1 MNDGLKYGYARVSTR
16 DQNLDLQIDALTKA
30 GCQKIFYEVAKGAK
44 TDRPKLNELLS
55 LLKSGDTLIIWKLDR
70 MGRSLQHL
78 ITTFNELIQKGIGI
92 ISIQDPIDTTTAQGR
107 LMFNLFASLAE
118 FEKDLIRER
127 TMAGLSSARARGR
140 TGGRPQGLTKQATEK
155 ACAAEALYRQGELT
169 SEKIALQLGISKPTL
184 YKYLKFRCVPIGV
197 KDTYS

>member
-1 MNDGLKYGYARVSTR
+1 M
-16 DQNLDLQIDALTKA
+16 Q
-30 GCQKIFYEVAKGAK
+30 VAKGAK
-44 TDRPKLNELLS
+44 TDRPKLNELLL

-92 ISIQDPIDTTTAQGR
+92 ISLQDPIDTTTAQGR
-107 LMFNLFASLAE
+107 LMFNIFASLAE

-127 TMAGLSSARARGR
+127 TMAGLTSARARGR

-155 ACAAEALYRQGELT
+155 ACAAEALYRQGELS
-169 SEKIALQLGISKPTL
+169 SEKIAKQLGISKPTL
-184 YKYLKFRCVPIGV
+184 YKYLKIRRVPIGFKNV
-197 KDTYS
+197 D

>member
-1 MNDGLKYGYARVSTR
+1 MKYGYARVSTR
-16 DQNLDLQIDALTKA
+16 DQHLDLQIDALTKI
-30 GCQKIFYEVAKGAK
+30 GCQKIFKDVATGAK
-44 TDRPKLNELLS
+44 TDSPKLNELLS
-55 LLKSGDTLIIWKLDR
+55 LLKSGYTLIIWKLDR

-78 ITTFNELIQKGIGI
+78 ITTFNELIQRGVGI

-118 FEKDLIRER
+118 FEKELIRER

-155 ACAAEALYRQGELT
+155 ACAAEALYRQSELS

-184 YKYLKFRCVPIGV
+184 HKYLKFRCVPIGLRNA
-197 KDTYS
+197 

>member
-1 MNDGLKYGYARVSTR
+1 MNDCVKYGYARVSTR

-30 GCQKIFYEVAKGAK
+30 GCRNIIKEVAKGAN
-44 TDRPKLNELLS
+44 TDRPTLNELLS
-55 LLKSGDTLIIWKLDR
+55 LLKCGDTLIIWKLDR

-92 ISIQDPIDTTTAQGR
+92 ISLQDPIDTTTAQGR
-107 LMFNLFASLAE
+107 LMFNIFASLAE

-127 TMAGLSSARARGR
+127 TLAGLSSARARGR
-140 TGGRPQGLTKQATEK
+140 IGGRPQGLTRQAIEK

-169 SEKIALQLGISKPTL
+169 SDKIAKQLGISKPTL
-184 YKYLKFRCVPIGV
+184 YKYLKLRRVTIGF
-197 KDTYS
+197 KNID

>member
-1 MNDGLKYGYARVSTR
+1 MNDCMKYGYARVSTR

-30 GCQKIFYEVAKGAK
+30 GCQKIIKEVAKGAK

-92 ISIQDPIDTTTAQGR
+92 ISLQDLIDTTTAQGR
-107 LMFNLFASLAE
+107 LMFNIFASLAE

-127 TMAGLSSARARGR
+127 TMAGLTSARARGR

-155 ACAAEALYRQGELT
+155 ACAAEALYRQGELS
-169 SEKIALQLGISKPTL
+169 SEKIAKQLGISKPTL
-184 YKYLKFRCVPIGV
+184 YKYLKIRRVPIGFRNV
-197 KDTYS
+197 N